1 MAIYLVDRNKG
12 KLALELCKEDPEA
25 KICLIQ
31 DGVYL
36 DIEELKGKRIV
47 MAIDKEVKRRGLDN
61 LLPSWVERI
70 DYPRLLELIFQEK
83 VYNFI

>member
-25 KICLIQ
+25 KVCLIQ

-36 DIEELKGKRIV
+36 NIEELEGKRAV
-47 MAIDKEVKRRGLDN
+47 MAIEAEIKRRGLDS

-70 DYPRLLELIFQEK
+70 DYPRLLELILQEK
-83 VYNFI
+83 VYNFL